1 MNNLDYLEYEGSRL
15 LDYAMKTYSKTST
28 GSLVNDIERAVLAGQ
43 KELSLAE
50 QDALQSLSFEYTL
63 YRLYIARCMIR
74 QHKSGFG
81 CTEAI
86 LKGLSGTLSSLPSAL
101 KMLALEHDLNGSYL
115 LLGCYVE
122 KLTKAHVETMFQRYA
137 AIEKACVTGDREA
150 RLTSSIESSL
160 LAMAKEI
167 NFVPNPSLLRHLM
180 EETRAF
186 MRALSLRLSEMTP
199 ESVHHKAH
207 GKTLVHTHHS
217 VFSRE
222 NYEHIYPS
230 LTLIAGI
237 MTGFLFMFA

>member
-74 QHKSGFG
+74 HHKSGFG
-81 CTEAI
+81 CTDAI
-86 LKGLSGTLSSLPSAL
+86 LKGLSSTLSSLPSAL

-122 KLTKAHVETMFQRYA
+122 KLTKAHVETMFQCYA
-137 AIEKACVTGDREA
+137 AIEKACVTGGSRSAPHLFHRKLSFGDGQGDQLRPKSFPA
-150 RLTSSIESSL
+150 PSSQGRDPGFH
-160 LAMAKEI
+160 A
-167 NFVPNPSLLRHLM
+167 
-180 EETRAF
+180 
-186 MRALSLRLSEMTP
+186 RALS
-199 ESVHHKAH
+199 
-207 GKTLVHTHHS
+207 
-217 VFSRE
+217 
-222 NYEHIYPS
+222 PS
-230 LTLIAGI
+230 I
-237 MTGFLFMFA
+237 

>member
-50 QDALQSLSFEYTL
+50 QDALQSLSFEYAL

-74 QHKSGFG
+74 HHKSGFG

-86 LKGLSGTLSSLPSAL
+86 LKGLSSTLSSLPSAL

-137 AIEKACVTGDREA
+137 AIEKPASRGIAKRGSPLPSKA
-150 RLTSSIESSL
+150 LFWRWSRKSTSSQILPCSVISWKRPGLSCARSL
-160 LAMAKEI
+160 
-167 NFVPNPSLLRHLM
+167 
-180 EETRAF
+180 
-186 MRALSLRLSEMTP
+186 
-199 ESVHHKAH
+199 SVYLK
-207 GKTLVHTHHS
+207 
-217 VFSRE
+217 
-222 NYEHIYPS
+222 
-230 LTLIAGI
+230 
-237 MTGFLFMFA
+237 

>member
-1 MNNLDYLEYEGSRL
+1 MQSIPCCDEGGSAMNNLDYLEYEGSRL

-74 QHKSGFG
+74 HHKSGFG
-81 CTEAI
+81 CTDAI

-122 KLTKAHVETMFQRYA
+122 KLTKKHMWKRCSSATLPLKKPASRGIA
-137 AIEKACVTGDREA
+137 KRASPLPSKA
-150 RLTSSIESSL
+150 
-160 LAMAKEI
+160 
-167 NFVPNPSLLRHLM
+167 
-180 EETRAF
+180 
-186 MRALSLRLSEMTP
+186 
-199 ESVHHKAH
+199 
-207 GKTLVHTHHS
+207 
-217 VFSRE
+217 
-222 NYEHIYPS
+222 
-230 LTLIAGI
+230 
-237 MTGFLFMFA
+237 LFWRWPRK